1 MVYFIQHSF
10 GPLCSLFA
18 RFMQKPRVLS
28 RFLPLSIVS
37 SGSILLL
44 NELPI
49 WFTLIVFRCQ
59 CEPLIIV
66 SLILSHYF
74 LACLF
79 SRGIS
84 TGVPKPMA
92 FNSTVRLPDW
102 VPSDHQYAKYT
113 TWTQNHCQWCMM
125 VACFE
130 DVSRL
135 YSVTVGANTLLARVA
150 SCLIYTCNRLWCTYH
165 PTSPT

>member
-1 MVYFIQHSF
+1 M
-10 GPLCSLFA
+10 
-18 RFMQKPRVLS
+18 
-28 RFLPLSIVS
+28 
-37 SGSILLL
+37 
-44 NELPI
+44 
-49 WFTLIVFRCQ
+49 FTLCQVYAKATRSVSIPAPVYCEFRLDPFVEWTSNLIYFDVFRCQ

-113 TWTQNHCQWCMM
+113 TWTQNHCQWCMT